1 VKRPYLGI
9 VTGLAREARC
19 FERVGAEER
28 LKVVCVAADARR
40 AAAAAGQLTGPKD
53 CGGLVSFGV
62 AGGLAPGA
70 QPGVLVVPDRVVTL
84 EGESYATDSGWR
96 RRLLDGLTPTSLP
109 LQASL
114 PLQES
119 IIGIDLPAHSAEQ
132 KQQLWRQTGGYAV
145 DTESHAVA
153 RAAVAANVPFLVVR
167 AIADPWHR
175 EIPAWLPGTIAKDGR
190 PDLEAVLVGLLQR
203 PWQLPRLAILGL
215 DFERALR
222 TLRRVV
228 LYAGPFLGFPR

>member
-1 VKRPYLGI
+1 VNRPYLGI

-19 FERVGAEER
+19 FEKVGAEER
-28 LKVVCVAADARR
+28 LKVVCVAAEAGR
-40 AAAAAGQLTGPKD
+40 AAAAAGELAASKD
-53 CGGLVSFGV
+53 CGGLISFGV

-70 QPGVLVVPDRVVTL
+70 QPGTLVVPDRVVTL
-84 EGESYATDSGWR
+84 QGESYATDSRWR
-96 RRLLDGLTPTSLP
+96 RRLLDGLNRVSLP
-109 LQASL
+109 LQPSL

-119 IIGIDLPAHSAEQ
+119 IIGIDLPAHSVER
-132 KQQLWRQTGGYAV
+132 KQQLRHQTGGYAV

-153 RAAVAANVPFLVVR
+153 RAAVAADVPFLVVR

-175 EIPAWLPGTIAKDGR
+175 EVPAWLPGTIAKDGR
-190 PDLEAVLVGLLQR
+190 PDLGAVLIGLLQR

-222 TLRRVV
+222 TLRRVA
-228 LYAGPFLGFPR
+228 LCAGPFLRFAR